1 MKISTYVEYWHT
13 LHAAGEFG
21 VLDPYF
27 DVFFCFHPGLGHPAS
42 SAEWEGT
49 LQGLLETKCP
59 VICTG
64 YTEWDM
70 ERDRRW
76 VVEKTNGGP
85 ESLNRTAMARLPESG
100 DGGEKRKGEEDQD
113 EAAKAAAESRREKGE
128 MDILLEPGE
137 NIFRSLRWDLND
149 LDPNDVS
156 CGNWGVWAFRGKRY
170 EAQTVKGS

>member
-27 DVFFCFHPGLGHPAS
+27 DVFFAFHPGLGHPAS
-42 SAEWEGT
+42 SHEWEST

-59 VICTG
+59 IVCTG

-85 ESLNRTAMARLPESG
+85 EALNRTALAALPEDT
-100 DGGEKRKGEEDQD
+100 DGNEQD
-113 EAAKAAAESRREKGE
+113 GTGAPDPAMQAAKEELREKGE

-170 EAQTVKGS
+170 EAQTVRGG